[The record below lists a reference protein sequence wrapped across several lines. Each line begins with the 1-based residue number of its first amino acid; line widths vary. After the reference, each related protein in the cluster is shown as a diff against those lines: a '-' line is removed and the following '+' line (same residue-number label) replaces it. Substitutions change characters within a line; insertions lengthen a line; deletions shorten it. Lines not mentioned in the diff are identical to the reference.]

1 MVKDDSIHPLPKDVT
16 WDLHL
21 LMLVMSFGY
30 DHGLL
35 LHRLIPR
42 FKSASSALVIWR
54 LCTNHASTS
63 CPKRLVADFGCPN
76 CDGLRSVYLQGN
88 SITESCK
95 NSRLRCKL
103 HGIFKFPRHDFLFL
117 DTWDSAHAYSL
128 IIATG
133 VIVPPIYC
141 RFCCHW
147 FDWSLR
153 WPEKNPL
160 DHFLHLGWKRQI
172 QFIVLRSWFGCS
184 GLPDSTCF
192 RAKLQTRDLCV
203 WEKAVPESWIFTDI
217 KTFHDGQYITQN
229 LRGDFLVK
237 RNLNWPHWSLVST
250 YCWFVRPPAP
260 LDVQQRKKKH
270 LESLRTKLNSQ
281 IARRLLSPMDRCFK
295 ITRYSKK

>member
-16 WDLHL
+16 RDLHL

-35 LHRLIPR
+35 LHRPIPR

-95 NSRLRCKL
+95 NSSLRCKL

-128 IIATG
+128 IIATA
-133 VIVPPIYC
+133 VIVPQIYC

-153 WPEKNPL
+153 WPEKNHWIIFCTL
-160 DHFLHLGWKRQI
+160 AENVRFSSLFCGLGLGVQVCQTRHVFERSCKHETCVFEKKLCQKAESSQISRRSTMSSISRRIFGVIFLW
-172 QFIVLRSWFGCS
+172 S
-184 GLPDSTCF
+184 GILPDHIGPLSPQIVG
-192 RAKLQTRDLCV
+192 LY
-203 WEKAVPESWIFTDI
+203 S
-217 KTFHDGQYITQN
+217 H
-229 LRGDFLVK
+229 
-237 RNLNWPHWSLVST
+237 
-250 YCWFVRPPAP
+250 P
-260 LDVQQRKKKH
+260 LDVH
-270 LESLRTKLNSQ
+270 Q
-281 IARRLLSPMDRCFK
+281 IELTNCQETSFAHGQMLQNN
-295 ITRYSKK
+295 